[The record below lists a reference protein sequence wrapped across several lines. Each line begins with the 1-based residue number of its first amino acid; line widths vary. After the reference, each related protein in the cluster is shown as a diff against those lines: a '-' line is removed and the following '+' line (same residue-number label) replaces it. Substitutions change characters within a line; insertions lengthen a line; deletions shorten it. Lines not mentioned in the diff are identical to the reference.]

1 MIVVFFGGTF
11 VSAGSFRSA
20 PHHLSRQRSGRLY
33 PWYEQLLGAKHLTSL
48 DHYTPQGEWFAAV
61 LAVPG
66 LDVPLQLRVGEPV
79 SVPAGFEPVTFSVR
93 DRADLDAWVAHLD
106 ALGVPHPPV
115 TTARVGDSVQ
125 FTSPDGTPLRLYT
138 GSVDL
143 GAAGSQRP
151 QAHAE

>member
-1 MIVVFFGGTF
+1 M
-11 VSAGSFRSA
+11 SA
-20 PHHLSRQRSGRLY
+20 PTVSGLHHITFPVSDLAASIS
-33 PWYEQLLGAKHLTSL
+33 WYERLLGAEHLTAL
-48 DHYTPQGEWFAAV
+48 DHYNPQGEWCAAV

-66 LDVPLQLRVGEPV
+66 LDVPLQLRAGEPV
-79 SVPAGFEPVTFSVR
+79 SVPPGFEPVTFSVR

>member
-1 MIVVFFGGTF
+1 L
-11 VSAGSFRSA
+11 SA
-20 PHHLSRQRSGRLY
+20 PTVSGLHHITFPVSDLTAAIS
-33 PWYEQLLGAKHLTSL
+33 WYERLLGAEHLTAL
-48 DHYTPQGEWFAAV
+48 DHYDGQGEWFAAV

-79 SVPAGFEPVTFSVR
+79 PVPAGFEPVTFAVR
-93 DRADLDAWVAHLD
+93 DRTALDAWVAHLD
-106 ALGVPHPPV
+106 ALGVPHPPA

-143 GAAGSQRP
+143 GAAGGQRQ
-151 QAHAE
+151 QAHAQ